1 MILFLK
7 SVRPNL
13 LFQMF
18 FLIGLV
24 CAGCDS
30 SQNHIFGFDSTIQET
45 SDYIHREMEKCNAVG
60 LSIALVSDNE
70 IVWAEGF
77 GWEDK
82 ENSIPAAADTVFML
96 GSGTKTLTT
105 VILLKLYEQGLIALD
120 NPAAYYLPEFKMAPR
135 YPYQDQE
142 ITVRRLLNHHS
153 GLPGDLYAA
162 GFLFEESWD
171 DYGCNLYMD
180 FLMNYLSADY
190 PSHPPGEMASYCN
203 TGFIL
208 AGEIALRQGG
218 IAGETFADFMERVLF
233 KPLGMTQTSMR
244 IIQDNLAL
252 GYEGGVVSEKKQT
265 NCTFGATGGA
275 YTTVEDV
282 ARFMIM
288 LNNGGRAHDG
298 TRFLRPETI
307 AMLGEAE
314 QSELDIDSM
323 FQPGLGLDSMDD
335 TVMKYAGRAWM
346 KSGGTGDFFSLMEML
361 PDKKLGAVVLTNSDT
376 AQYMPWAVVRECLKN
391 ALSEKFNIQPET
403 PDLPDYDSE
412 TNPALIQGIYVK
424 KYGYDR
430 IVDNGDNTLTWI
442 INAHAGNPD
451 TLVLKYQNKA
461 YRADNQ
467 SESISFRNIQWNGRD
482 YFVMIQSGS
491 SGADRDE
498 SIFGGYVRTIIGEKV
513 VPGTISDAWK
523 NRLGPYVFDNVVWND
538 IRWGYP
544 FGVLEE
550 KDNML
555 LWSQQNTAVPENDTT
570 AFITGLNNRSD
581 SSIRVIQEE
590 GREIL
595 LVEGYRGYSMAHVP
609 LIVSGD
615 VISGTVDL
623 FKSDW
628 FRLDTVSPE
637 QIVDIEITTESD
649 FYAITLFDENGTFSG
664 REMGAISWTTQRGSY
679 FLSVS
684 PTPDASGN
692 YSMVVK

>member
-7 SVRPNL
+7 SIRANL

-30 SQNHIFGFDSTIQET
+30 SQNHTFGFDSTIQET

-96 GSGTKTLTT
+96 GSGTKTFTT
-105 VILLKLYEQGLIALD
+105 VALLKLYEQGLVALD

-135 YPYQDQE
+135 YPYQDHE

-162 GFLFEESWD
+162 GFLFEENWD

-180 FLMNYLSADY
+180 FLMNYLSGDY
-190 PSHPPGEMASYCN
+190 PSHPPGEMATYCN
-203 TGFIL
+203 TGFVL

-218 IAGETFADFMERVLF
+218 LAGETFSDFMERTLF
-233 KPLGMTQTSMR
+233 IPLGMTHTSLR
-244 IIQDNLAL
+244 IIHENLAR
-252 GYEGGVVSEKKQT
+252 GYQGGEVSENKQT

-282 ARFMIM
+282 AKFMIM
-288 LNNGGRAHDG
+288 LNNGGRAPDG
-298 TRFLRPETI
+298 TRFLKPETV

-314 QSELDIDSM
+314 KSELDIDSM

-335 TVMKYAGRAWM
+335 PVMKYAGRAWM
-346 KSGGTGDFFSLMEML
+346 KSGGTGDFCSLMEML
-361 PDKKLGAVVLTNSDT
+361 PDKKMGAVVLTNSDT

-391 ALSEKFNIQPET
+391 ALSERYDIQPEA
-403 PDLPDYDSE
+403 PELPDYDSE
-412 TNPALIQGIYVK
+412 SSPALIQGIYVK

-430 IVDNGDNTLTWI
+430 IIDNGDDTLTWI
-442 INAHAGNPD
+442 INAQTDNPD
-451 TLVLKYQNKA
+451 TLVLKYQNKV
-461 YRADNQ
+461 YMADNRT
-467 SESISFRNIQWNGRD
+467 ESVSFRNIQWNGRD

-491 SGADRDE
+491 NGKDNDE
-498 SIFGGYVRTIIGEKV
+498 YIYGGYVRTIIGEKV
-513 VPGTISDAWK
+513 TPGTISDVWK
-523 NRLGPYVFDNVVWND
+523 NRLGPYVFDNVAWND
-538 IRWGYP
+538 IRRGFP

-570 AFITGLNNRSD
+570 AFISGLNNRSD

-595 LVEGYRGYSMAHVP
+595 LVEGYRGYSMAQVP

-615 VISGTVDL
+615 VVSGTVDL

-628 FRLDTVSPE
+628 FRLDTVSPG

-649 FYAITLFDENGTFSG
+649 SYALTLFDENGTFSG
-664 REMGAISWTTQRGSY
+664 REMGAISWTTQQGSY

-684 PTPDASGN
+684 PTLDASGY